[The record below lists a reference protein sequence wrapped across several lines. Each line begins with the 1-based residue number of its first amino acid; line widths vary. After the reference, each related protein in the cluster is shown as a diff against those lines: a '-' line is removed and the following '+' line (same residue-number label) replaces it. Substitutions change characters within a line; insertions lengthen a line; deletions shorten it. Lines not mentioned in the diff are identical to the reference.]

1 MLSVFVVID
10 DDEADQIIAERAI
23 KSYNP
28 ESVIH
33 SCRDGIEAL
42 ALLATLAVPPDLIFL
57 DINMPRMNGHDFLQ
71 TYSEQGFSAPTVV
84 MLTSSNQAK
93 DRERA
98 SAYACVIEYL
108 EKPLEVEDCIRLEA
122 RLVQ

>member
-1 MLSVFVVID
+1 MLSEFVVID

-23 KSYNP
+23 RSYNP
-28 ESVIH
+28 DSVIH
-33 SCRDGIEAL
+33 RCRDGIEAL
-42 ALLATLAVPPDLIFL
+42 ERLATLAAPPDLIFL

-71 TYSEQGFSAPTVV
+71 AYSAQAYSAPTVV

-108 EKPLEVEDCIRLEA
+108 EKPLEVEDCVRLEM
-122 RLVQ
+122 RLSE